1 MSLANRLGESDLLRL
16 PIRTTLLD
24 EPHHFLKG
32 TFARFRFSGQREH
45 IEFDGTL
52 GLRVSSINGFL
63 DVHLMN
69 SFLVFC
75 RWLPAEDFLLVYG
88 RVDRLGFRM

>member
-1 MSLANRLGESDLLRL
+1 ME
-16 PIRTTLLD
+16 
-24 EPHHFLKG
+24 G
-32 TFARFRFSGQREH
+32 TFARFGFSGQRER
-45 IEFDGTL
+45 IEFDGPL
-52 GLRVSSINGFL
+52 VLRVLSFTGFL

-69 SFLVFC
+69 SFHVLC